1 VERVNVWMRPSG
13 VCPRPGHAAN
23 PRPAWCGSCAPHP
36 VCVPDPTTD
45 AGYRLIRNHLF
56 RCRTEGCP
64 MCEAM
69 MEALDGPE
77 VDA

>member
-1 VERVNVWMRPSG
+1 MERVS
-13 VCPRPGHAAN
+13 
-23 PRPAWCGSCAPHP
+23 
-36 VCVPDPTTD
+36 VPNPTTP
-45 AGYRLIRNHLF
+45 AGYRAIRSHLF
-56 RCRTEGCP
+56 TCRTEGCP